1 MLKAIFNWFRQPDPK
16 SLAPAVQP
24 EAVPYKTEA
33 PVQVAP
39 VMEPAPV
46 VTAPAEVGKPAADRV
61 EATAPAKPR
70 AKPAAKKPAAK
81 KPAATKP
88 AASKPAASKPAAMT
102 AAKKR
107 PSKKTPV

>member
-39 VMEPAPV
+39 VIEAAPV
-46 VTAPAEVGKPAADRV
+46 VSAPVVSAPAEVGEPAAVRV
-61 EATAPAKPR
+61 ESTAPAKPR
-70 AKPAAKKPAAK
+70 AKPAVK

-88 AASKPAASKPAAMT
+88 AASNPAATKAPVKTAKPART
-102 AAKKR
+102 KKAN
-107 PSKKTPV
+107 